1 MGSNQNLVKQREQ
14 LMKVY
19 EYNVELEA
27 YVSKANGKVV
37 ALESNAWC
45 KKVAL
50 YCLAAALFIVNVLIL
65 VLKLI

>member
-1 MGSNQNLVKQREQ
+1 
-14 LMKVY
+14 MKVY